1 MRRRDFITGIG
12 GSAVLWPLAAR
23 AQSERVRR
31 IGVLVNRAE
40 DTPDAHARLNSFK
53 QGLEQH
59 RWSEGHNIRLD
70 IRYGNSRPE
79 LYQAHAKELVA
90 SQPDI
95 IFAHTTPVVAALKR
109 ETSTIPIVFVS
120 VSDPI
125 GSGFITSMARPGGNV
140 TGLMLYEAGI
150 TGKWLSM
157 LKEIAPLLARAA
169 LIANPNTT
177 PIDYYVGS
185 AKAITASMG
194 IEVIPRPVA
203 SAADIE
209 QTVADIGKIPNSG
222 LVVLPSATIL
232 EHRELFVALAA
243 RHRVPAVYPIRDFI
257 TAGGLMAYSTDLVDQ
272 SRQAAT
278 YIDRILRG
286 AKPADLPVQAPT
298 KYETILNLRTAKSLG
313 LEVPS
318 SLLVRAD
325 EVIE

>member
-1 MRRRDFITGIG
+1 MVQSLGKVMRRRDFITGIG

-140 TGLMLYEAGI
+140 TGLMLYEAEI
-150 TGKWLSM
+150 TGEVAVDAQGDRAVACARS
-157 LKEIAPLLARAA
+157 PDCQPQHYTHRLLCGIGQGHNGVDGHRSH
-169 LIANPNTT
+169 
-177 PIDYYVGS
+177 S
-185 AKAITASMG
+185 A
-194 IEVIPRPVA
+194 
-203 SAADIE
+203 
-209 QTVADIGKIPNSG
+209 SG
-222 LVVLPSATIL
+222 C
-232 EHRELFVALAA
+232 
-243 RHRVPAVYPIRDFI
+243 
-257 TAGGLMAYSTDLVDQ
+257 
-272 SRQAAT
+272 
-278 YIDRILRG
+278 
-286 AKPADLPVQAPT
+286 
-298 KYETILNLRTAKSLG
+298 
-313 LEVPS
+313 
-318 SLLVRAD
+318 
-325 EVIE
+325 